1 MPEETFLG
9 GNKQHVAASFLLNT
23 NIFSSEDYLM
33 GVGENAK
40 NFTAPIVAMSP
51 KFKFRK

>member
-1 MPEETFLG
+1 MPEETALIG

-33 GVGENAK
+33 DMRENAK
-40 NFTAPIVAMSP
+40 NFTAEIVAMSP
-51 KFKFRK
+51 EF